1 MSQQNIYPM
10 KGWHLE
16 NMKKTIIKYVTGLL
30 DTATLYQRKQHIKY
44 SGNLSKVHKSITF
57 DIRHG
62 VTTMEVLDF
71 LEKVRY
77 GREFANIRDKE
88 ESMER
93 LDLIKIHFT
102 TPMPY

>member
-1 MSQQNIYPM
+1 
-10 KGWHLE
+10 
-16 NMKKTIIKYVTGLL
+16 
-30 DTATLYQRKQHIKY
+30 
-44 SGNLSKVHKSITF
+44 LSKVHKSIAF

>member
-1 MSQQNIYPM
+1 MRE
-10 KGWHLE
+10 WHLE
-16 NMKKTIIKYVTGLL
+16 NMKKTVMKYVTGLL
-30 DTATLYQRKQHIKY
+30 DTATLYQKKQHKKY
-44 SGNLSKVHKSITF
+44 GGYLSKVHKSIAF

-71 LEKVRY
+71 IERVRNDL
-77 GREFANIRDKE
+77 EFANIRDKE
-88 ESMER
+88 GSMER